1 MPLTAAQ
8 KTKAMHFGMGSPVPF
23 KKADVTESFV
33 YSRKYGFFYVL
44 PCHHSKAM
52 ALFYAWDHGQDDPF
66 MWKTKRLH
74 GLNPHLYDADIED
87 MADYWIDGEE
97 FCAYKSS
104 AGKKIQL
111 GGHGRPT
118 NIEVR
123 KFMFAKDFVLIGQRK
138 CGKIDPNLSLKL
150 DGIYEDGRLT
160 VNFE

>member
-1 MPLTAAQ
+1 MPLTEPQ
-8 KTKAMHFGMGSPVPF
+8 KRKALEFGMGSPVPF

-44 PCHHSKAM
+44 PCQHSKAM
-52 ALFYAWDHGQDDPF
+52 ALFYAWDNGQADPF
-66 MWKTKRLH
+66 QWYIDGFRH
-74 GLNPHLYDADIED
+74 GISW
-87 MADYWIDGEE
+87 MADQWVDGEE

-104 AGKKIQL
+104 VGKKIQL

-118 NIEVR
+118 TVEVR
-123 KFMFAKDFVLIGQRK
+123 KFMLCRDFVLIGQRR

-160 VNFE
+160 VNFQ